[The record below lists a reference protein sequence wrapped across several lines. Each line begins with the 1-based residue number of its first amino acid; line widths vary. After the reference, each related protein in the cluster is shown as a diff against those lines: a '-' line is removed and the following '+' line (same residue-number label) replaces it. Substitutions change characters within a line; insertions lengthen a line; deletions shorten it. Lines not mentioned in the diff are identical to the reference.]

1 MKKKTI
7 IVTAGP
13 TNERIDSVMK
23 ITNMST
29 GSLGCTI
36 AKRLLEDPCVG
47 KLIYLAPKLAHRPDT
62 TDTRFQY
69 IETFDADS
77 MLNTLRCLLSDP
89 DRPVDAVVHSA
100 AVGDYKARYS
110 VRGED
115 LAREIAKRVM
125 DTAHASGKG
134 TWFMDPKN
142 IEASVMDV
150 IENPACAVDDSG
162 KMSSYEPN
170 LMVMMNLTPKVVGCV
185 KKTSPETMLVMW
197 KLLDGVS
204 DEHLFDVAS
213 ALRRKNDAD
222 FVVANDLSRIGDGR
236 HWAMVIGPDEN
247 NPDGPDRVVAT
258 CETKIGIADAVAGLV
273 LTD

>member
-1 MKKKTI
+1 MKKRI

-13 TNERIDSVMK
+13 TEERIDSVMK

-47 KLIYLAPKLAHRPDT
+47 KLIYLAPELAHRPDT
-62 TDTRFQY
+62 TDPRFQY
-69 IETFDADS
+69 IETIDADS
-77 MLNTLRCLLSDP
+77 MLNTLRVLLSDP
-89 DRPVDAVVHSA
+89 KHPVDAVVHSA

-125 DTAHASGKG
+125 DTAHASGNG
-134 TWFMDPKN
+134 TWFMNQNN

-150 IENPACAVDDSG
+150 IKNPACIIDDSG

-170 LMVMMNLTPKVVGCV
+170 LMVMMNLTPKVVRCV

-204 DEHLFDVAS
+204 DTHLFGVAS
-213 ALRRKNDAD
+213 ALRRKNGAD
-222 FVVANDLSRIGDGR
+222 FVVANDLSRIKNSH
-236 HWAMVIGPDEN
+236 HWAMVIGPDED
-247 NPDGPDRVVAT
+247 NPDNPDHVVAT
-258 CETKIGIADAVAGLV
+258 CETKINIADAIAGLV